1 MLRPAKPRPDFPLF
15 PDANGQWAKKINQRK
30 FYFGSWKDD
39 PKGEKAIR
47 EYNTRLA
54 GILSGTDHLRLLAS
68 KGLPTVGEVMGKYLG
83 QCRLD
88 VAAGSLARVTFGER
102 IRELELFTNWIK
114 AETPVVALK
123 PEHFAEYVKS
133 LLEGRKLKARARKRT
148 LAHIKT
154 MFRWGAGNGHCP
166 LPNFGSAFKSPSTT
180 KQAIRKE
187 KARAGLVDHSSRIVT
202 GLEIDRLLEESQ
214 PNLAAMILLGINCGL
229 GPADLGRLTW
239 RHVEG
244 GWLNYPRHK
253 TGNTRVGYLWV
264 RTREAL
270 ERVAKTRH
278 AMKAIAKDGK
288 DALVFITRKGL
299 PYYRETDIVEEGKI
313 VGVQIANAISIT
325 FGRLAKRLKLDGVT
339 FYRLRHSFKTHG
351 KKAKDRDALNLCMG
365 HQTNSTEEGYDHEDI
380 DRARV
385 KRVAIVVKRRLWPK
399 PKRQAGTDG
408 QTMRIVSD
416 GPGEERRKV
425 G

>member
-1 MLRPAKPRPDFPLF
+1 MQRPAKPHPDFPLS
-15 PDANGQWAKKINQRK
+15 PNLNGQWFKKINQK
-30 FYFGSWKDD
+30 PYYFGSWRDD
-39 PKGEKAIR
+39 AKGERAIK
-47 EYNTRLA
+47 EYNNRLP
-54 GILSGTDHLRLLAS
+54 GILSGTDHLRLLAA
-68 KGLPTVGEVMGKYLG
+68 KGLPVVGEVMGKYLA

-88 VAAGSLARVTFGER
+88 VASGSLARITFGER
-102 IRELELFTNWIK
+102 IRELEQFTDWIK
-114 AETPVVALK
+114 AETPVATLK
-123 PEHFAEYVKS
+123 PEHFAGFVQHI
-133 LLEGRKLKARARKRT
+133 LEVRKLKARARKRT

-166 LPNFGSAFKSPSTT
+166 LPNFGTAFKSPSTT

-187 KARAGLVDHSSRIVT
+187 KARAGLVDHSGRIVN
-202 GLEIDRLLEESQ
+202 GLEIDRLLEGSQ

-229 GPADLGRLTW
+229 GPADIGRMTW

-253 TGNTRVGYLWV
+253 TGNVRVGYLWK
-264 RTREAL
+264 RTREAM

-278 AMKAIAKDGK
+278 AVKAIAKNGK

-299 PYYRETDIVEEGKI
+299 PYYRETDVVEDGKI

-339 FYRLRHSFKTHG
+339 FYRLRHSFKTLG

-408 QTMRIVSD
+408 QTMRIANG
-416 GPGEERRKV
+416 GPVEERRKA